1 MKYLIAMDSFK
12 GCLDADKVCDAAKKG
27 IMMISGNEAICLP
40 LADGGEG
47 TAAAVC
53 SALDGNLVK
62 CTVTDPFGDPAEGY
76 FGDISS
82 HSLAIIDTASASSL
96 ALAKKGNGTILDAST
111 YGTGLQIREML
122 DRGFRR
128 ITIGLG
134 GSGTNDGGTGALS
147 ALGAVFYDKE
157 GYVISRPC
165 AKTLGDIASID
176 ISGLDP
182 RLKNTEFSLMFD
194 VDIPLLGD
202 RGCSKNYAPQK
213 GADPDTVELL
223 EAGMSNFAEAVFKSL
238 NIDSAAIKGA
248 GAAGGLGFGLHLA
261 GGELVNGAVHMLEI
275 SGFDSLA
282 KNCDIVITGE
292 GRTDFQTAHGKLPAA
307 VATAAKRHGLPVICV
322 CGSAD
327 PVDTLYDVGI
337 DGIFAIPTSP
347 MTLDESMTK
356 ADDLITITLRNI
368 AGTIESIIS
377 RR

>member
-1 MKYLIAMDSFK
+1 MDSFK

-27 IMMISGNEAICLP
+27 IMMIPGNEAVCLP

-53 SALDGNLVK
+53 SALGGELVK
-62 CTVTDPFGDPAEGY
+62 CIVTDPFGDPANGY

-82 HSLAIIDTASASSL
+82 HGLAVIDTASASSL
-96 ALAKKGNGTILDAST
+96 DLAKAGKGTILDAST

-128 ITIGLG
+128 ITVGLG

-147 ALGAVFYDKE
+147 ALGAVFIDKN
-157 GYVISRPC
+157 GHVISRPC
-165 AKTLGDIASID
+165 ARTLGDIATVD
-176 ISGLDP
+176 ISGIDP
-182 RLKNTEFSLMFD
+182 RLKDTEFSLMFD
-194 VDIPLLGD
+194 VDIPLLGE
-202 RGCSKNYAPQK
+202 RGCSRNYAPQK
-213 GADPDTVELL
+213 GADPETVLLL
-223 EAGMSNFAEAVFKSL
+223 EAGMKNFADAVQRSL
-238 NIDSAAIKGA
+238 GIDASSVEGA

-261 GGELVNGAVHMLEI
+261 GGSLVNGAVHMLEI

-282 KNCDIVITGE
+282 ENADIVITGE

-327 PVDTLYDVGI
+327 PVDALYDVGI

-347 MTLDESMTK
+347 MTLDESMSK
-356 ADDLITITLRNI
+356 ADTLITITLRNI
-368 AGTIESIIS
+368 SGIINS
-377 RR
+377 VR